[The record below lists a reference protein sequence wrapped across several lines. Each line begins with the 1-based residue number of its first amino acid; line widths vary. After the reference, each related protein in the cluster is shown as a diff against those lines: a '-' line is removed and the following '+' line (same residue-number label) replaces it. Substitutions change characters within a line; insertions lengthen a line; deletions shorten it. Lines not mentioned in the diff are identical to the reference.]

1 MQKIHTSAA
10 SPSMETS
17 KDSSPSKLAK
27 EVQKVAPVALAILKI
42 KNFN

>member
-27 EVQKVAPVALAILKI
+27 DVQKVAPVALAILKI
-42 KNFN
+42 KNFD